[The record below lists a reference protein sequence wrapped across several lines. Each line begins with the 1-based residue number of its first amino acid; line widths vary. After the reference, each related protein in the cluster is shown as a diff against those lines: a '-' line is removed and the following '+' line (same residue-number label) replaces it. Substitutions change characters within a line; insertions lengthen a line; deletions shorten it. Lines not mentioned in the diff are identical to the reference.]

1 MEIIQEDIM
10 ANGGGKNRMNTVDK
24 IVNEISQNLANAIVE
39 ASKYK
44 VLYEE
49 SQEKLAEAQAQL
61 EQAQIKLNKVNQ
73 VLEAD
78 EALKDLFDEAA
89 QKLEKE

>member
-1 MEIIQEDIM
+1 M

-24 IVNEISQNLANAIVE
+24 IVSEIAQKLTTSIVDTTY
-39 ASKYK
+39 YK
-44 VLYEE
+44 VLYDE
-49 SQEKLAEAQAQL
+49 SQEKLAEAQAQF

>member
-24 IVNEISQNLANAIVE
+24 IVNDISQKLATSIVDTTY
-39 ASKYK
+39 YK
-44 VLYEE
+44 VLYDE
-49 SQEKLAEAQAQL
+49 SQEKLAEAQAQF

>member
-1 MEIIQEDIM
+1 M

-24 IVNEISQNLANAIVE
+24 IVSEIAQKLTTSIVDTTY
-39 ASKYK
+39 YK
-44 VLYEE
+44 VLYDE
-49 SQEKLAEAQAQL
+49 SQEKLAEAQAQF

-78 EALKDLFDEAA
+78 EALKDLFDEVA

>member
-1 MEIIQEDIM
+1 
-10 ANGGGKNRMNTVDK
+10 MNTVDK
-24 IVNEISQNLANAIVE
+24 IVNEISQKLANSIVDTTY
-39 ASKYK
+39 YK
-44 VLYEE
+44 VLYDE
-49 SQEKLAEAQAQL
+49 SQEKLAEAQAQF

-78 EALKDLFDEAA
+78 EALKDLFDEVA

>member
-1 MEIIQEDIM
+1 
-10 ANGGGKNRMNTVDK
+10 MNTVDK
-24 IVNEISQNLANAIVE
+24 IINEISQKLATSIVDTTY
-39 ASKYK
+39 YK

-49 SQEKLAEAQAQL
+49 AQEKLTEAQAQF

-78 EALKDLFDEAA
+78 EALKDLFDEVA
-89 QKLEKE
+89 QKSEKE

>member
-1 MEIIQEDIM
+1 
-10 ANGGGKNRMNTVDK
+10 MNTVDK
-24 IVNEISQNLANAIVE
+24 IVSEIAQKLTTSIVDTTY
-39 ASKYK
+39 YK
-44 VLYEE
+44 VLYNE
-49 SQEKLAEAQAQL
+49 SQEKLAEAQTQF

-78 EALKDLFDEAA
+78 EALKDLFDEVA

>member
-1 MEIIQEDIM
+1 
-10 ANGGGKNRMNTVDK
+10 MNTVDK
-24 IVNEISQNLANAIVE
+24 IVNEISQKLATSIVE
-39 ASKYK
+39 ASNYK

-49 SQEKLAEAQAQL
+49 AQEKLTEAQAQF

-78 EALKDLFDEAA
+78 EALKDLFDEVA

>member
-1 MEIIQEDIM
+1 
-10 ANGGGKNRMNTVDK
+10 MNTVDK
-24 IVNEISQNLANAIVE
+24 IVSEIAKKLTTSIVDTTY
-39 ASKYK
+39 YK
-44 VLYEE
+44 VLYDE
-49 SQEKLAEAQAQL
+49 SQEKLAEAQTQF

-78 EALKDLFDEAA
+78 EALKDLFDEVA

>member
-1 MEIIQEDIM
+1 
-10 ANGGGKNRMNTVDK
+10 MNTVDK
-24 IVNEISQNLANAIVE
+24 IVSEIAQKLTTSIVDTTY
-39 ASKYK
+39 YK
-44 VLYEE
+44 VLYDE
-49 SQEKLAEAQAQL
+49 SQEKLAEAQTQF

-89 QKLEKE
+89 QKLENKED